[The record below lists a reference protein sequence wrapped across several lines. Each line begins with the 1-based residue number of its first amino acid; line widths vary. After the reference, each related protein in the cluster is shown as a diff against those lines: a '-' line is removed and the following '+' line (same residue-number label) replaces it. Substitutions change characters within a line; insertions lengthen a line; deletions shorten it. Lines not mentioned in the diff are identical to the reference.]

1 MELGKTV
8 SNIKYKQ
15 FKQLKTITIMDTI
28 ELKFNEKLLNSL
40 KSRIKFV
47 GTGSVRV
54 KDDIIILTYNSNAI
68 LKSMIK
74 RKDIAVTENNIKA
87 MAKCLMF

>member
-1 MELGKTV
+1 
-8 SNIKYKQ
+8 
-15 FKQLKTITIMDTI
+15 MDTLD
-28 ELKFNEKLLNSL
+28 LKFNDKLLNSL
-40 KSRIKFV
+40 KRRIKLV

-68 LKSMIK
+68 LKSLIK
-74 RKDIAVTENNIKA
+74 RKDIAVTENNIQA